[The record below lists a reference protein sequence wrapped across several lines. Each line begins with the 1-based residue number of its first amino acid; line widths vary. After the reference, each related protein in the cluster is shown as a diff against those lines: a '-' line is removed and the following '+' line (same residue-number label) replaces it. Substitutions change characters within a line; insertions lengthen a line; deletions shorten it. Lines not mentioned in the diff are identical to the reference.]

1 MSIYTE
7 GKKKP
12 THNVAAS
19 QYQNGKHWIF
29 VKSIIYSNMIFMV
42 VVIWNG
48 NKYKCHTK
56 NKMIFKL
63 GVTSINQAFKKDL
76 YGRK

>member
-1 MSIYTE
+1 
-7 GKKKP
+7 
-12 THNVAAS
+12 
-19 QYQNGKHWIF
+19 
-29 VKSIIYSNMIFMV
+29 MIFMV

-56 NKMIFKL
+56 NKMVFKL

-76 YGRK
+76 YGIAIGRKYVLQCHLILNAIIRIPVWTKVEGQVLEK

>member
-1 MSIYTE
+1 
-7 GKKKP
+7 
-12 THNVAAS
+12 
-19 QYQNGKHWIF
+19 
-29 VKSIIYSNMIFMV
+29 MIFMV

-56 NKMIFKL
+56 NKMVFKL